1 MSGTLYERLRGE
13 AGIAELVDRS
23 IDKHLVNPIIAPRF
37 AHVDVPRGRA
47 MAKEFFGAGS
57 GGPVEYTGKPMV
69 QAHAGM
75 NISEQEFLAVV
86 DDIMLTMAELG
97 YDEAVRAE
105 VLAIAYSLKKDII
118 RV

>member
-1 MSGTLYERLRGE
+1 MSDTLYERLRGKT
-13 AGIAELVDRS
+13 GIAELVDQS
-23 IDKHLVNPIIAPRF
+23 IDRHLVNPIIAPRF

-47 MAKEFFGAGS
+47 MAKEFFAAGS
-57 GGPVEYTGKPMV
+57 GGPIEYTGKSMLE
-69 QAHAGM
+69 AHAGM

-86 DDIMLTMAELG
+86 DDIMLTMAELD

-105 VLAIAYSLKKDII
+105 VLAIAYSLKGDII